1 MKTLTV
7 FTLTYNRAYCL
18 HQCYESLQRQ
28 TSMDF
33 EWLIVDDGSTDE
45 TAQLVSKWQKECQL
59 FKIKYVYKE
68 NGGMHSGYNTAY
80 SVIETELAMSIDS
93 DDYLTDNAVE
103 LIISFWKKNKSSEVA
118 GIVGIDIDK
127 NGRVI
132 GDRLPE
138 VKQLKI
144 YDFYNRYHLKGDKK
158 MVYRT
163 ALMKDIKAPEF
174 PNERLF
180 PTCYRYFLLDLKYD
194 MLVLNEPLCIVDYA
208 EDGFTKNIIKHY
220 KKNIQSYLY
229 YRKFIMTY
237 PNATLAHKYRFCVH
251 YVAESL
257 LGKEKKWFFKSP
269 KKLLTLSAM
278 PLGVILYLYLEK
290 KG

>member
-18 HQCYESLQRQ
+18 HQCYESLKRQ
-28 TSMDF
+28 TSDDF
-33 EWLIVDDGSTDE
+33 EWLVVDDGSTDN
-45 TAQLVSKWQKECQL
+45 TAELVAKWQEECNQ
-59 FKIKYVYKE
+59 FKIKYLHKE
-68 NGGMHSGYNTAY
+68 NGGMHSGYNAAY
-80 SVIETELAMSIDS
+80 PVIQTELAMSVDS
-93 DDYLTDNAVE
+93 DDYLPDNAVE
-103 LIISFWKKNKSSEVA
+103 LAVTFWKTNKNPSVA
-118 GIVGIDIDK
+118 GIVGLDIDTHG
-127 NGRVI
+127 NVI
-132 GDRLPE
+132 GDKLPDK
-138 VKQLKI
+138 KQIKI

-163 ALMKDIKAPEF
+163 DLMRQIQAPEF

-208 EDGFTKNIIKHY
+208 EDGFTRNIVKHY
-220 KKNIQSYLY
+220 KKNINSFIY

-251 YVAESL
+251 YVAECL
-257 LGKEKKWFFKSP
+257 LGKKRNWFIDSP
-269 KKLLTLSAM
+269 KKILTLFAI
-278 PLGVILYLYLEK
+278 PIGVSLYFYLEI